1 MEQMH
6 NTGQAVKCT
15 FGICRAYSGI
25 PMDMPRARR
34 CPEVYLGKPRGTP
47 LESRPLVLYSGRNNP
62 GLISNSSPP
71 IFGLAP
77 NLGLAG
83 GYGLRSNDA
92 TPRWFRLPSPAG
104 PDAKVTPMLPCV
116 AAWMSDPGDAS
127 VPNSGGSIPFH
138 ASCPL
143 RGHPLA
149 PELSIDSCRAHVG
162 DDTTLPFDCGVRK
175 KLAVV
180 FDDIY
185 ILSSTTTSLDAFMLR
200 TGHIR
205 QQSVGHIFLP

>member
-47 LESRPLVLYSGRNNP
+47 LASRPLVLYSGRNNP

-83 GYGLRSNDA
+83 GYGLRLNDA
-92 TPRWFRLPSPAG
+92 TAAVVQAAEPGGARRQGHADAALRGRLDVGPRRRQR
-104 PDAKVTPMLPCV
+104 
-116 AAWMSDPGDAS
+116 SD
-127 VPNSGGSIPFH
+127 SGGSIPFH
-138 ASCPL
+138 APCPL
-143 RGHPLA
+143 RGHPVA

-162 DDTTLPFDCGVRK
+162 DDTN
-175 KLAVV
+175 
-180 FDDIY
+180 
-185 ILSSTTTSLDAFMLR
+185 TSL
-200 TGHIR
+200 
-205 QQSVGHIFLP
+205 

>member
-1 MEQMH
+1 
-6 NTGQAVKCT
+6 
-15 FGICRAYSGI
+15 
-25 PMDMPRARR
+25 
-34 CPEVYLGKPRGTP
+34 
-47 LESRPLVLYSGRNNP
+47 VLYSGRNNP

-127 VPNSGGSIPFH
+127 VPILVVRSHSTRHARFAGILWPPNSRSTH
-138 ASCPL
+138 AEPTSETI
-143 RGHPLA
+143 R
-149 PELSIDSCRAHVG
+149 
-162 DDTTLPFDCGVRK
+162 TLPFDCGVRK

-185 ILSSTTTSLDAFMLR
+185 ILSSTTTSL
-200 TGHIR
+200 
-205 QQSVGHIFLP
+205 